1 MSRIGKKPIPLPAG
15 VDVSIDSRIVSVKG
29 PKGELSYTHN
39 PEVSVA
45 KGDGKLVVTRN
56 NDENQSRALHGM
68 TRALIANMVH
78 GVSEGF
84 EKHLDLV
91 GIGYTV
97 EKKGDNIILN
107 LGYSHS
113 FFFQPPTGIDFDV
126 QNRNT
131 TLFIR
136 GIEKQVVGQVAAKIR
151 SLRKPEP
158 YKGKGVKYHDE
169 IIIRKA
175 GKTVGG

>member
-1 MSRIGKKPIPLPAG
+1 MSRIGKKPIQLPAG
-15 VDVSIDSRIVSVKG
+15 VDVSIDSRKVSVKG

-45 KGDGKLVVTRN
+45 KEDNALVVTRL
-56 NDENQSRALHGM
+56 NDEKQSRALHGM
-68 TRALIANMVH
+68 TRALVANMVH
-78 GVSEGF
+78 GVSQGF

-97 EKKGDNIILN
+97 EQKGTNIILN
-107 LGYSHS
+107 LGYSHP
-113 FFFQPPTGIDFDV
+113 FFFEPPSGIEFDV

-158 YKGKGVKYHDE
+158 YKGKGIKYHDE